1 MFYLSFN
8 FSYDVS
14 IEYTS
19 KIFYLNDRN
28 KLFKGNFTFNFVSRF
43 ENSSETISAD
53 IDESIHV
60 RILTLIMLNY
70 ARENLI
76 R

>member
-14 IEYTS
+14 IECKS

-28 KLFKGNFTFNFVSRF
+28 KLFKGNFAFNFVSRF

-53 IDESIHV
+53 INEPIHV